1 LSASHARQAWASMQG
16 GYSTA
21 SQTVVSKELRR
32 DGRLVSFVKINK
44 TSLWLLKRCGGKAAR
59 KGLLQKFV
67 SWSNYG
73 LYVKATTK

>member
-1 LSASHARQAWASMQG
+1 MQG
-16 GYSTA
+16 GYSAA
-21 SQTVVSKELRR
+21 SQIVVSKEFPC

-44 TSLWLLKRCGGKAAR
+44 TSLWLLKLCGGKAAR
-59 KGLLQKFV
+59 KGLLHKFV